1 MSQDINDDK
10 GTTDASLSGA
20 ENLITK
26 TKLEDTA
33 LDSTLKKEVKEKKS
47 FIERWKN
54 SRLWLVKGSYY
65 LLHYTWVVVMAI
77 GAFIAWLIA
86 MLMV

>member
-47 FIERWKN
+47 FYWAVEKQPT
-54 SRLWLVKGSYY
+54 L
-65 LLHYTWVVVMAI
+65 AC
-77 GAFIAWLIA
+77 
-86 MLMV
+86 